1 MKKEN
6 ETLKDLQKSIQSLV
20 KEMASKTITTPEEY
34 VFAAEWLK
42 KNKTTQ
48 KIVKEKDS
56 KELAEAKQKVEEI
69 KGRIDSLLKPLVDSE
84 RIVKDQLSAYD
95 QKVLEDKRK
104 AEEKLR
110 IAEEKGL
117 SDKTLKKYESQVSAV
132 SFVPSV
138 NGISKRKDWTFE
150 VVDPSQ
156 VPREYLLVDEV
167 KLGKYARMEKEN
179 ASVPG
184 VRFFYTETVVSRGS

>member
-1 MKKEN
+1 MKKEK
-6 ETLKDLQKSIQSLV
+6 EEPKDLQKSIQSLV

-69 KGRIDSLLKPLVDSE
+69 KGRIDSLLKPLIDAE

-132 SFVPSV
+132 SSVPSI

-167 KLGKYARMEKEN
+167 KLGKYVRMEKEN

-184 VRFFYTETVVSRGS
+184 VRFFATETIVSRGS